1 MQGGKTYRIFWNN
14 KQIDFWKYHDLFCE
28 KLGIT
33 KDVTVNYYTDVE
45 LSEEQIALFQKA
57 IDNGFIRLNKI

>member
-1 MQGGKTYRIFWNN
+1 MRYRIFWNN
-14 KQIDFWKYHDLFCE
+14 KQIDFWKYHHQFCE
-28 KLGIT
+28 KFGIT

-57 IDNGFIRLNKI
+57 IDSGFIRINRI